1 MTGALKK
8 VDWDDLAEGLPAFL
22 TMILM
27 PLTFSISTGLAA
39 GFVSCSILRLVRG
52 EGRKVH
58 VLVHVIAVCIVLG
71 YAALKIVSY
80 LASKGAVPQ

>member
-8 VDWDDLAEGLPAFL
+8 IDWDRITEGLPAFL

-39 GFVSCSILRLVRG
+39 GFVSYSILKLVRG

-58 VLVHVIAVCIVLG
+58 VLVHVIAACIGVG
-71 YAALKIVSY
+71 YAALRIAGY
-80 LASKGAVPQ
+80 LSSKGLEPQ